1 MEPMIPESAA
11 RTAVSSSVPQ
21 PGRSVMRYP
30 IPVVASV
37 LAATVPAPLLA
48 HGGHE
53 AAGAGLL
60 HALVHVLP
68 GLVPAALVA
77 GGAVWFVTRHRRADS
92 S

>member
-11 RTAVSSSVPQ
+11 RTAVSSVPQ
-21 PGRSVMRYP
+21 PGRSVMRYS

-37 LAATVPAPLLA
+37 LAAAVPAPLLA

-60 HALVHVLP
+60 HALVHLLP
-68 GLVPAALVA
+68 GPVPAALVA
-77 GGAVWFVTRHRRADS
+77 AGAVWFVTRHRRAES